1 MSIHCELAVTWAR
14 KHSKTIASTLIAF
27 SVIGYKVATAL
38 FPAPA
43 IKLYIGEPWEEM
55 QKNSTASISSPADML
70 IGYESPNDSSS
81 MNFDDSKFKF
91 DTPQAR
97 FFVIFFDKEKKVHG
111 VRISPTMNTMTL
123 DESLT
128 LIDNLQT
135 QWRNNGWFLTD
146 PEEFPAL
153 DRSNDLMERYK
164 ACLPV
169 STYWQAEHKYQIIVA
184 FSCFGSKDLFGQQ
197 QYMVTLGIGKP
208 WVQTPA
214 EMDQQDREREA
225 KAKREGRVYVPLPR

>member
-1 MSIHCELAVTWAR
+1 MNPTIKNQLNKIKKRPKLTSLIILA
-14 KHSKTIASTLIAF
+14 LIF
-27 SVIGYKVATAL
+27 WLWKL
-38 FPAPA
+38 FQPTPV

-55 QKNSTASISSPADML
+55 RKNSTAEINAAIEEGSYDNAPRSPSAL
-70 IGYESPNDSSS
+70 EFNDSKY
-81 MNFDDSKFKF
+81 KFTTPKAKF
-91 DTPQAR
+91 FMIMYDQKR
-97 FFVIFFDKEKKVHG
+97 LVSDIQ
-111 VRISPTMNTMTL
+111 ISPTMHIMTL
-123 DESLT
+123 DESLA

-135 QWRNNGWFLTD
+135 QWKNNGWFLTD

-184 FSCFGSKDLFGQQ
+184 FSCFGSKDLFGRQ
-197 QYMVTLGIGKP
+197 QYMVTLGIAKP

-225 KAKREGRVYVPLPR
+225 KAKREGHVYVPLPR